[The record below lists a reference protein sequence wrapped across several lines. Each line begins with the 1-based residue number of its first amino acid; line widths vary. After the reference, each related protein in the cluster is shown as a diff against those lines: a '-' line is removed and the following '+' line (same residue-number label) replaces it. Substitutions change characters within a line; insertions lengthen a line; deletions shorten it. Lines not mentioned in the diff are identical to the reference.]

1 MNKFQLKGIGILAV
15 VILGVLFTLPTFV
28 KMPDVKWLP
37 QKAVKLGLD
46 LQGGMHLVLQVDT
59 NKAIENRMNNTSAG
73 LKDQLMKKRIPLAG
87 IITEKGAIVINF
99 RSADDRERAKALIKD
114 EEPTLVQ
121 TDATANGFE
130 NLRLSMNPNDEQK
143 FRDSVR
149 AQAVETIR
157 NRVDQFGV
165 AEPSIVPEGKDR
177 IALQLPGIDN
187 PERAKQLIGKTAI
200 LEFKLV
206 DEDHPLDAALAGDVP
221 LGSEVA
227 YEKDGGSPL
236 LLKKQAVLSGE
247 MLDNAKMTIGGSSPQ
262 PFVSLSFTKEGAR
275 RFEQITA
282 ENVGKRLAIV
292 LDGKIHSAPV
302 IKSAISGGKAVIEGT
317 FTDTEAS
324 DLAIVLRAGALP
336 APVYFAEERTV
347 GPSLGQDSIHKG
359 LIAAVAGFLLIT
371 LFMVFYYRLSGLLA
385 VLALS
390 CNVFLVMGLL
400 TLFKA
405 TLTMPGIGGIILTIG
420 MAVDTNVIIYERIRE
435 EIRLGRT
442 AKMAVDA
449 GYQHA
454 LWTILDSNLT
464 HLIACVVLF
473 QFGTGPIKGFAVTLF
488 IGIATSLFTALVMCK
503 WIMMWFVNTKRIDKL
518 SI

>member
-1 MNKFQLKGIGILAV
+1 MNKFQLKGVVILAV
-15 VILGVLFTLPTFV
+15 MILGVLFTLPTFV
-28 KMPDVKWLP
+28 TLPESKWLP
-37 QKAVKLGLD
+37 HKPVKLGLD

-59 NKAIENRMNNTSAG
+59 GKALENRLNNTAAG
-73 LKDQLMKKRIPLAG
+73 LKDQLMKKRIPFAG
-87 IITEKGAIVINF
+87 ITADKNAVVINF
-99 RSADDRERAKALIKD
+99 RSADDREMAKTLIKD
-114 EEPTLVQ
+114 EEPTLVL

-130 NLRLSMNPNDEQK
+130 NVRLSMNPTDEQK
-143 FRDSVR
+143 FRESVR

-165 AEPSIVPEGKDR
+165 AEPSIVPEGEDR

-206 DEDHPLDAALAGDVP
+206 DEEHPLDAALAGDVP
-221 LGSEVA
+221 LGSEIA
-227 YEKDGGSPL
+227 YQKDGGAPL

-247 MLDNAKMTIGGSSPQ
+247 MLDNAKMTIGGTSPQ
-262 PFVSLSFTKEGAR
+262 PFVSISFTKEGAR

-292 LDGKIHSAPV
+292 LDGRIHSAPV
-302 IKSAISGGKAVIEGT
+302 IKSAISGGKAVIEGS

-347 GPSLGQDSIHKG
+347 GPSLGKDSIHQG
-359 LIAAVAGFLLIT
+359 LIASAVGLGAIA
-371 LFMVFYYRLSGLLA
+371 VFCAIYYGLSGLLA
-385 VLALS
+385 VFALV
-390 CNVFLVMGLL
+390 CNLFLIMGLMS
-400 TLFKA
+400 LFNA
-405 TLTMPGIGGIILTIG
+405 TLTMPGIGGIALTIG

-435 EIRLGRT
+435 ELRLGRT
-442 AKMAVDA
+442 VKMAVEA
-449 GYQHA
+449 GYHNA
-454 LWTILDSNLT
+454 FSTILDSNLT
-464 HLIACVVLF
+464 TLISGLVLF
-473 QFGTGPIKGFAVTLF
+473 AFGTGPIKGFAVTLSL
-488 IGIATSLFTALVMCK
+488 GIATSLFTALVMCK
-503 WIMMWFVNTKRIDKL
+503 WLMFWFVNARKLEKL